1 MKGLRIH
8 KPKPLAIPQIEKVV
22 LDNGLKVYFIEGG
35 AQQVVKFEWCFKAGR
50 SSENSRMASGICH
63 SLIKEG
69 CEGYSGYQIA
79 EHFDY
84 YGSSLNHQAG
94 FDYCSYSFYCLNRY
108 FDPLL
113 DMFLRVIS
121 NPVFPESELIL
132 LKSKNISRLRQ
143 ERDDADFSAYK
154 ILTEKIFGNA
164 HPYGYNS
171 TEAMVHQVGTEV
183 LKQHFNANYFTTDDF
198 VMISGR
204 LEAGARQ
211 EVMDRLASITLH
223 RHPGY
228 HVSHV
233 GKSMGEK
240 YLDNSFSKNQCSYK
254 LGQRT
259 IKRDHIDFPAFYVFN
274 HLLGGFFNAR
284 LSRIIR
290 EQKGLTYN
298 ISSMHDTY
306 IHDGIFYISAESS
319 WKNLPTLRDEVYLQL
334 DKMICKSPSKAE
346 VERVRAFLIGVL
358 ITSFDGVFASAD
370 TFRSCLVE
378 EVEVGSLQLLMDAIV
393 NMPADEIYARA
404 HRHLDLDGMI
414 EVVTG

>member
-22 LDNGLKVYFIEGG
+22 LSNGLKVYFIEGG

-50 SSENSRMASGICH
+50 SSESSRMASGICH

-108 FDPLL
+108 FHPLL

-121 NPVFPESELIL
+121 SPAFPESELAL

-143 ERDDADFSAYK
+143 EKDDADFSAYK
-154 ILTEKIFGNA
+154 ILTEKIFGTN

-171 TEAMVHQVGTEV
+171 TEEIVHQVGTE
-183 LKQHFNANYFTTDDF
+183 LLEQHFSANYFTTDDF

-204 LEAGARQ
+204 LEAGAKQ
-211 EVMDRLASITLH
+211 EVMDRLASIALH
-223 RHPGY
+223 RHPEY
-228 HVSHV
+228 HVSPV
-233 GKSMGEK
+233 SQSVGEK

-259 IKRDHIDFPAFYVFN
+259 IKRDHEDFPAFYVFN

-319 WKNLPTLRDEVYLQL
+319 WKNLPTLRDEVYHQL
-334 DKMICKSPSKAE
+334 DKMIRKSPSKAE

-378 EVEVGSLQLLMDAIV
+378 EVGVGSLQLLMDAIV
-393 NMPADEIYARA
+393 NMPVDEIYARA
-404 HRHLDLDGMI
+404 HGHLDLDGMV